1 MDDIKR
7 TFEQAGDVWDVIPLE
22 SKMTGLPLKQAI
34 VRFYNGSYQ
43 PADSSDA
50 PPVLPPPTEEEIR
63 IVKNAVQDA
72 INRFHRSMLNG
83 VQIYAHHHFD
93 DNPYQLHGWYEE
105 KRRMQMLYSSIKS
118 QQIERFPVSPFR
130 QPLQKGDDY
139 QKGFMEGFKLGM
151 IDGSKEVS

>member
-1 MDDIKR
+1 
-7 TFEQAGDVWDVIPLE
+7 
-22 SKMTGLPLKQAI
+22 MTGLPLKQAI

-93 DNPYQLHGWYEE
+93 DNPYQLHGC
-105 KRRMQMLYSSIKS
+105 IKS